1 MFKWHWGRAKVDNA
15 NDNRGLGLGGFTGL
29 EGDFEAERRRAA
41 AAGNDP
47 IDPYEPYEQDQIDK
61 PNLPGS
67 SSGLTHP

>member
-1 MFKWHWGRAKVDNA
+1 MLNWHWGRALADRKSGG
-15 NDNRGLGLGGFTGL
+15 NRGVGLGGFTGL

-41 AAGNDP
+41 DASDER
-47 IDPYEPYEQDQIDK
+47 IEPYEQDGMDR

>member
-1 MFKWHWGRAKVDNA
+1 MFNWHWGRAKADRA
-15 NDNRGLGLGGFTGL
+15 HDTRGFGLGGFTGL

-41 AAGNDP
+41 AASDES
-47 IDPYEPYEQDQIDK
+47 IEPYEQDQIDK